1 MYCSFVAT
9 LEMWRFVSYYEQC
22 LIGKGCS
29 LFKKTFFYVS
39 ETFNVPSVYLQCHVT
54 GMMKKLADSS
64 YLLVDEENMAQ

>member
-1 MYCSFVAT
+1 MFDWQRM
-9 LEMWRFVSYYEQC
+9 L
-22 LIGKGCS
+22 L
-29 LFKKTFFYVS
+29 KKKIDVS